1 MRKEMEII
9 RVPRVMQDI
18 AFSHRLRGKTVG
30 FVPTMGA
37 LHEGHLNL
45 VRMCREE
52 NDIAV
57 VSVYVNPT
65 QFGPAEDLS
74 KYPRDFDG
82 DRDKLALQD
91 VDILFLP
98 DDSVIYPAGFSTFVE
113 VKNLSEKL
121 CGAFRPGH
129 FKGVATVVAKLF
141 GIVNPSRAYFG
152 MKDFQQTVIIRRMV
166 RDLNSTVE
174 VVVCPTM
181 REPDGLAMSSR
192 NAYLT
197 PEERKAATVIY
208 RALMKGSEGV
218 KSGII
223 EGNKLRNSMLAILRT
238 EPLVSE
244 IQYCSAYDPEALD
257 ELEQIGHE
265 TLLAIALKIGATRLI
280 DNMLVTRASEP
291 EHTAR
296 CGGT

>member
-1 MRKEMEII
+1 MEII

-181 REPDGLAMSSR
+181 READGLAMSSR
-192 NAYLT
+192 NAYLN
-197 PEERKAATVIY
+197 PAERKAATVVY
-208 RALMKGSEGV
+208 RALTKGSEGV

-223 EGNKLRNSMLAILRT
+223 EGNKLRNSMLAVLKT

-244 IQYCSAYDPEALD
+244 IQYCSAYDPESLD
-257 ELEQIGHE
+257 EAEQVGNE

-280 DNMLVTRASEP
+280 DNMLVSRASEP
-291 EHTAR
+291 ERIAR

>member
-1 MRKEMEII
+1 
-9 RVPRVMQDI
+9 MQDV
-18 AFSHRLRGKTVG
+18 AFSHRLHGKTVG

-57 VSVYVNPT
+57 VSIYVNPT

-82 DRDKLALQD
+82 DRDKLAQQD

-98 DDSVIYPAGFSTFVE
+98 DDSMMYPAGFSTFVE

-129 FKGVATVVAKLF
+129 FNGVATIVAKLF

-152 MKDFQQTVIIRRMV
+152 MKDFQQTVVIKRLV
-166 RDLNSTVE
+166 KDLNSSVD
-174 VVVCPTM
+174 VVTCPTI

-192 NAYLT
+192 NAYLA
-197 PEERKAATVIY
+197 PEERKAASVVY
-208 RALMKGSEGV
+208 RALTKGSEGV

-223 EGNKLRNSMLAILRT
+223 EGNKLRNIMLAILGT
-238 EPLVSE
+238 EPLVSD
-244 IQYCSAYDPEALD
+244 IQYCSAYDPESLN
-257 ELEQIGHE
+257 EVEQIGNE

-291 EHTAR
+291 ERTAR